1 MKMTKYREILRM
13 DALGISGRSISASLG
28 CSRNTVSEVIGR
40 ALAKGVKW
48 PIPIDV
54 DDQRLEGL
62 LFPEK
67 ARISGRRLP
76 NMEYIHKEMSK
87 QGVTLSLLWDE
98 YCAMC
103 KANTEIPYSY
113 TQFCFYYRQYAHTE
127 KATMHIERKPGE
139 LIEVDWAGKTA
150 VITDRITGEVISA
163 YVFVAVLPYSGYA
176 YVEAFLT
183 LEQESWVTAHIHA
196 FKHFG
201 GVTRIVVPDNL
212 KTGVEKAN
220 WYSPTIN
227 KSYHEMAEHY
237 GTSIVPARVR

>member
-1 MKMTKYREILRM
+1 MTKYREILRM
-13 DALGISGRSISASLG
+13 DALGISGRSISSSLG

-98 YCAMC
+98 YCAIC
-103 KANTEIPYSY
+103 KANTEI
-113 TQFCFYYRQYAHTE
+113 Q
-127 KATMHIERKPGE
+127 
-139 LIEVDWAGKTA
+139 
-150 VITDRITGEVISA
+150 
-163 YVFVAVLPYSGYA
+163 
-176 YVEAFLT
+176 
-183 LEQESWVTAHIHA
+183 
-196 FKHFG
+196 
-201 GVTRIVVPDNL
+201 
-212 KTGVEKAN
+212 
-220 WYSPTIN
+220 
-227 KSYHEMAEHY
+227 
-237 GTSIVPARVR
+237 